1 MPGPYLRGN
10 IINDWNFLFFC
21 PLRNSKI
28 KTWII
33 DQNQYIR
40 LIIQNILFT
49 KAAYQFIM
57 KDTENAMETLREAL
71 EEDHSQFYFLKE
83 ILPGILLDKNIA
95 AMVKYYTH

>member
-1 MPGPYLRGN
+1 MVEKAEKVIPRAEKQSFGAG
-10 IINDWNFLFFC
+10 
-21 PLRNSKI
+21 
-28 KTWII
+28 
-33 DQNQYIR
+33 
-40 LIIQNILFT
+40 ILFT